1 MSQVIKLYN
10 YWRSSASWRVRIA
23 LAYKRVPYQ
32 YLPVHLLQDG
42 GEQYQPQY
50 REINPLSQV
59 PVLELD
65 DGSRPPRRIAQSMA
79 ILEYLEERFPAPRL
93 LPEDAWERARA
104 RMLAEMVNSGIQ
116 PLQNAPGVLAYVKHA
131 LGGDEQ
137 AFARHFVSRGLA
149 ALERSA
155 LETAGAFLV
164 GDQPSLADVCL
175 VPQLF
180 AARRFGV
187 DLTPLPTLLAV
198 ERACEALAPF
208 AEARPERQ
216 PDAKPSAS
224 AGN

>member
-1 MSQVIKLYN
+1 MAQIMRLHN

-23 LAYKRVPYQ
+23 LAYKRLRYQ
-32 YLPVHLLQDG
+32 YLAVNLVQGG
-42 GEQYQPQY
+42 GEQYQPEY

-59 PVLELD
+59 PVLEID
-65 DGSRPPRRIAQSMA
+65 DGSGRLRGIAQSMA
-79 ILEYLEERFPAPRL
+79 ILEYLEERFPTPPL
-93 LPEDAWERARA
+93 LPAEPWERARA

-116 PLQNAPGVLAYVKHA
+116 PFQNAPSVLAYVKHS

-137 AFARHFVSRGLA
+137 AFARHFVGRGLA

-164 GDQPSLADVCL
+164 GDQPSFADVCL

-187 DLTPLPTLLAV
+187 DLAGLPTLLAV
-198 ERACEALAPF
+198 ERACEALPPF

-216 PDAKPSAS
+216 PDAKPSGPV
-224 AGN
+224 GN